1 MITFFRLFRDLIEF
15 IRYPEVKYLIENPDD
30 PIPYDLT

>member
-1 MITFFRLFRDLIEF
+1 MSALIRFFRDLTEF

>member
-1 MITFFRLFRDLIEF
+1 MITFFRLFRDLFEF

-30 PIPYDLT
+30 PIPYELT

>member
-1 MITFFRLFRDLIEF
+1 MIALFQFFRDLFEF

-30 PIPYDLT
+30 PIPYELT

>member
-1 MITFFRLFRDLIEF
+1 MVSIAQFFRDLFEF

-30 PIPYDLT
+30 PIPYELT